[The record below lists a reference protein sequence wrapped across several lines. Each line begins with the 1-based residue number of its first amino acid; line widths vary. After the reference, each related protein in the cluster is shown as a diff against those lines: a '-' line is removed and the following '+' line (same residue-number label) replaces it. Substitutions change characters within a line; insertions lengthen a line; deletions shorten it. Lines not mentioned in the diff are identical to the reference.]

1 MKKLIMISILLT
13 GICLMGCENK
23 RSQVVEKN
31 IKDTIFFLGRPI
43 VDNDSVY
50 EQISA
55 IADEDEMLSYSDSVL
70 QIGDVRWGINVRGPK
85 LHISLLTSVQPN
97 TPEMKQ
103 VVQYL
108 IGIYGEP
115 FDNCEGDDE
124 YIDLIWPAYNDSTTI
139 NQCSAR
145 LRRIKGE
152 QGGTVFF

>member
-1 MKKLIMISILLT
+1 MRKVICILFTAFCLI
-13 GICLMGCENK
+13 GCENK
-23 RSQVVEKN
+23 TSKICNNTSQ
-31 IKDTIFFLGRPI
+31 DTILFLERPI
-43 VDNDSVY
+43 VDNDSIY
-50 EQISA
+50 EQIAA

-70 QIGDVRWGINVRGPK
+70 KIGEVGWGINVGGPR
-85 LHISLLTSVQPN
+85 LHITLLTSVQPEA
-97 TPEMKQ
+97 PEMKQ

-139 NQCSAR
+139 NKGSAR

-152 QGGTVFF
+152 EGGTVLF

>member
-1 MKKLIMISILLT
+1 MLLT
-13 GICLMGCENK
+13 AIFLVGCENK
-23 RSQVVEKN
+23 NFQVSDN
-31 IKDTIFFLGRPI
+31 TPKDTILFLGRTI
-43 VDNDSVY
+43 VDNDSVFQ
-50 EQISA
+50 QISA
-55 IADEDEMLSYSDSVL
+55 IADEDEMLSYSDSIL

-85 LHISLLTSVQPN
+85 LHISLFTSVQPN
-97 TPEMKQ
+97 TLEMKQ

-139 NQCSAR
+139 NKGSAR

-152 QGGTVFF
+152 EGGTVLF

>member
-1 MKKLIMISILLT
+1 MRKVICILLT
-13 GICLMGCENK
+13 AFCLIGCENK
-23 RSQVVEKN
+23 TSQVSN
-31 IKDTIFFLGRPI
+31 NTSQDTILFLGRTI
-43 VDNDSVY
+43 VDNDSVFQ
-50 EQISA
+50 QISA
-55 IADEDEMLSYSDSVL
+55 IADEDEMLSYSDSIL

-85 LHISLLTSVQPN
+85 LHISLFTSVQPN
-97 TPEMKQ
+97 TLEMKQ

-139 NQCSAR
+139 NKGSAR

-152 QGGTVFF
+152 EGGTVLF